1 LTPAR
6 KPFDPL
12 KLLTALEQRRVSYV
26 VIGELAEV
34 LQGSR
39 GMADATEIV
48 PALRPDNIERLR
60 RALRDLG
67 TPDAVIDM
75 LSDTR
80 IVEGAETVSVETL
93 AGELVITPAP
103 EGTRGWDDLRRGAN
117 REPLGGGVRPSIAGI
132 DDLVRMNE
140 VSNSPDRADRARTL
154 RRMIDL
160 NRDLGIDL

>member
-1 LTPAR
+1 MTPAR
-6 KPFDPL
+6 VPFHPL
-12 KLLTALEQRRVSYV
+12 TLLAALEQRRVSYV

-39 GMADATEIV
+39 GMADTTEIV

-60 RALRDLG
+60 RALREVG
-67 TPDAVIDM
+67 TPDAAVDT

-80 IVEGAETVSVETL
+80 IVEGSERISVETP
-93 AGELVITPAP
+93 AGELVVTPAP

-117 REPLGGGVRPSIAGI
+117 REPLGRGVRPPIAGI

-140 VSNSPDRADRARTL
+140 LANTPDRADRARTL

-160 NRDLGIDL
+160 NRDMGIDL